1 MALEQLANN
10 ASSTLGSSINS
21 SVTSLT
27 VASAATF
34 PSSGEFRIL
43 IDTEIMKVTAV
54 SSTTFTVSRGVE
66 GTTAASHTSG
76 AAVTGILTADAM
88 RAYRENNNYFSAY
101 SSRPTAAV
109 VNRLFKPTDF
119 PILQRDTGSLWT
131 SIYGPSIDLVTP
143 DDSGFSWTNQGSA
156 TVDTSLY
163 GTYIECATNGNADNY
178 RIRSKSHSSPK
189 KYTVAFTLAFQS
201 DNSGGGGL
209 LWRQSSTGKIIST
222 IIWGNINS
230 SVKLI
235 TENWT
240 NPTSFSG
247 SVGSYF
253 VAHILNPN
261 L

>member
-163 GTYIECATNGNADNY
+163 GTYIECATNGNADNFESEV
-178 RIRSKSHSSPK
+178 RVIQAQRNIQ
-189 KYTVAFTLAFQS
+189 LL
-201 DNSGGGGL
+201 L
-209 LWRQSSTGKIIST
+209 LWLFSQIIAAVVGFYGDRAVQVRLSQQSFGVIS
-222 IIWGNINS
+222 IALSN
-230 SVKLI
+230 
-235 TENWT
+235 
-240 NPTSFSG
+240 
-247 SVGSYF
+247 
-253 VAHILNPN
+253 
-261 L
+261 

>member
-88 RAYRENNNYFSAY
+88 RAYRENN
-101 SSRPTAAV
+101 
-109 VNRLFKPTDF
+109 
-119 PILQRDTGSLWT
+119 
-131 SIYGPSIDLVTP
+131 TP
-143 DDSGFSWTNQGSA
+143 LA
-156 TVDTSLY
+156 
-163 GTYIECATNGNADNY
+163 
-178 RIRSKSHSSPK
+178 H
-189 KYTVAFTLAFQS
+189 TLAARQQRLLIACSSQLIFRFCNEIL
-201 DNSGGGGL
+201 DLSGL
-209 LWRQSSTGKIIST
+209 VSMVHRL
-222 IIWGNINS
+222 IW
-230 SVKLI
+230 
-235 TENWT
+235 
-240 NPTSFSG
+240 
-247 SVGSYF
+247 
-253 VAHILNPN
+253 
-261 L
+261 